1 MKKSASSRTKF
12 QKLLFILGSIL
23 VVIGIAGLVI
33 FLLGKFNASKPIKIT
48 PTSTVTQSST
58 DPSEAPVSP
67 NDFANVPT
75 DQPRQII
82 IPTIKVTGY
91 IQKVGVDKKN
101 QIAVPD
107 NIYLAGWYTN
117 SVKPGEPGL
126 SIIDGHVLG
135 RYNDAIFKS
144 LGNLKPGDAFSIIYG
159 DNSEKNFTV
168 KEVKTLPVND
178 TATYLMQKDPNI
190 NKQLNLITCGGNFDK
205 KSQQYDMR
213 VVVKSENI

>member
-1 MKKSASSRTKF
+1 MKKSVKHRFKF
-12 QKLLFILGSIL
+12 QKLFIIGSIL
-23 VVIGIAGLVI
+23 VVIGIAGIVLFV
-33 FLLGKFNASKPIKIT
+33 LGKFNTSKPVKIT

-58 DPSEAPVSP
+58 DPSEAKVSP
-67 NDFANVPT
+67 NDFANVPA
-75 DQPRQII
+75 DQPKQIL

-91 IQKVGVDKKN
+91 IQKVGVDKSN

-135 RYNDAIFKS
+135 RYNDAIFK
-144 LGNLKPGDAFSIIYG
+144 NLINLAPGDAFSIIYG

-168 KEVKTLPVND
+168 KEVKTLPVNE
-178 TATYLMQKDPNI
+178 TAVYLMQKDPNI
-190 NKQLNLITCGGNFDK
+190 AKQLNLITCGGNFDK

-213 VVVKSENI
+213 IVVKSENI

>member
-1 MKKSASSRTKF
+1 MKKSVRNRFKF
-12 QKLLFILGSIL
+12 QKLLFIIGSIL

-33 FLLGKFNASKPIKIT
+33 FLLGKFNACKPIKIT

-58 DPSEAPVSP
+58 DPSEAKVSP
-67 NDFANVPT
+67 NDFANIPA
-75 DQPRQII
+75 DQPKQII

-91 IQKVGVDKKN
+91 IQKVGVDKSN

-190 NKQLNLITCGGNFDK
+190 AKQLNLITCGGNFDK
-205 KSQQYDMR
+205 KSQQYDKR
-213 VVVKSENI
+213 VVVKSQNT